1 MRNCSHVEQRPL
13 GTSGLSVSR
22 LGWGTVKL
30 GRNESVKYPKPFDL
44 PDDATAID
52 IVLRMLDLGITL
64 FDTAPAYGL
73 AQQRLG
79 QALGARRSEVVLV
92 TKVGETFDHT
102 TGLSQYAFDPESAR
116 ASLEHSLRLL
126 RTDYVDLLLV
136 HSDGND
142 LANQDDA
149 FIASLIDLRCSG
161 LVRAIGFSGKT
172 VAGHEHAVTWSD
184 AIMVPLNMHDASHND
199 IVNLASK
206 RGVGVL
212 VKKALNSGHLD
223 AASALQ
229 WCWHDATCATAIA
242 SVVVGSLSPDRMAA
256 NAHVL
261 SEQG

>member
-1 MRNCSHVEQRPL
+1 MRNCCHVEQRAL

-30 GRNESVKYPKPFDL
+30 GRNEALKYPEPFDL
-44 PDDATAID
+44 PDDASAID

-64 FDTAPAYGL
+64 IDTAPAYGV

-79 QALGARRSEVVLV
+79 HALGARRDDVVLV
-92 TKVGETFDHT
+92 TKVGETFDPA
-102 TGLSQYAFDPESAR
+102 TGRSLYAFDPESAR
-116 ASLEHSLRLL
+116 TSLEQSLRLL

-149 FIASLIDLRCSG
+149 FIASLIDLRSSG

-172 VAGHEHAVTWSD
+172 VAGHQHAMAWSD
-184 AIMVPLNMHDASHND
+184 AIMVPLSMDDTSHDDLVATAAQH
-199 IVNLASK
+199 
-206 RGVGVL
+206 GVGVL
-212 VKKALNSGHLD
+212 VKKAINSGHLD
-223 AASALQ
+223 AASALK
-229 WCWHDATCATAIA
+229 WCWHEAPCAASIA

-261 SEQG
+261 SEQE